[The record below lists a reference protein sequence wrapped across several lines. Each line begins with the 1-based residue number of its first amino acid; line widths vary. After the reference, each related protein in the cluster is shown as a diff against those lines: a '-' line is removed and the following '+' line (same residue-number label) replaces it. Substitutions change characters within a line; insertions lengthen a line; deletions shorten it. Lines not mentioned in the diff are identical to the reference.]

1 MTESTNPTTEKPV
14 VAAIIDTRSGE
25 IIETVTQPKDKTRLY
40 LKVRDEL
47 NSEHGRDTF
56 LTLDFSSCQPNTTWV
71 QGKMQNK
78 DPEAFKEATRLSLE
92 YKIWEKKKN
101 ITRIEGE
108 LAKLEETQNECLAL
122 YDDSAQDKR
131 EIVSDAF
138 SGQIEETEEELRDQ
152 KNVLAKLHNLLKKL

>member
-14 VAAIIDTRSGE
+14 IAAIIDTRTGE
-25 IIETVTQPKDKTRLY
+25 IIETTTKEKTRLR

-47 NSEHGRDTF
+47 NSVHGRDTF
-56 LTLDFSSCQPNTTWV
+56 LLLEFGAVTNNVNWV
-71 QGKMQNK
+71 KSLMKTK
-78 DPEAFKEATRLSLE
+78 DPEAFKEASRLNLE
-92 YKIWEKKKN
+92 CKIWEKKKN

-108 LAKLEETQNECLAL
+108 LAKLEETQNECLVL

-152 KNVLAKLHNLLKKL
+152 KNVLANLHHLLKKL

>member
-1 MTESTNPTTEKPV
+1 MTESTNPTTVTPV
-14 VAAIIDTRSGE
+14 IAAIIDTRTGE
-25 IIETVTQPKDKTRLY
+25 IIETTTKEKTRLR

-47 NSEHGRDTF
+47 NSVHGRDTF
-56 LTLDFSSCQPNTTWV
+56 LLLEFGAVTNNVNWV
-71 QGKMQNK
+71 KSLMKTK
-78 DPEAFKEATRLSLE
+78 DPEAFKEASRLNLE
-92 YKIWEKKKN
+92 CKIWEKKKN

-152 KNVLAKLHNLLKKL
+152 KNVLANLHHLLKKL

>member
-1 MTESTNPTTEKPV
+1 MTESTNPTTVTPV
-14 VAAIIDTRSGE
+14 IAAIIDTRTGE
-25 IIETVTQPKDKTRLY
+25 IIETTTKEKTRLR

-47 NSEHGRDTF
+47 NSVHGRDTF
-56 LTLDFSSCQPNTTWV
+56 LLLEFGAVTNNVNWV
-71 QGKMQNK
+71 KSLMKTK
-78 DPEAFKEATRLSLE
+78 DPEAFKEASRLNLE
-92 YKIWEKKKN
+92 CKIWEKKKN
-101 ITRIEGE
+101 ITRTEGE

-152 KNVLAKLHNLLKKL
+152 KNVLANLHHLLKKL

>member
-14 VAAIIDTRSGE
+14 IAAIIDTRTGE
-25 IIETVTQPKDKTRLY
+25 IIETTTKEKTRLR

-47 NSEHGRDTF
+47 NSVHGRDTF
-56 LTLDFSSCQPNTTWV
+56 LLLEFGAVTNNVNWV
-71 QGKMQNK
+71 KSLMKTK
-78 DPEAFKEATRLSLE
+78 DPEAFKEASRLNLE
-92 YKIWEKKKN
+92 CKIWEKKKN

-152 KNVLAKLHNLLKKL
+152 KNVLANLHHLLKKL

>member
-1 MTESTNPTTEKPV
+1 MTESTNPTTETPV
-14 VAAIIDTRSGE
+14 IAAIIDTRTGE
-25 IIETVTQPKDKTRLY
+25 IIETTTKEKTRLR

-47 NSEHGRDTF
+47 NSVHGRDTF
-56 LTLDFSSCQPNTTWV
+56 LLLEFGIITNNVNWV
-71 QGKMQNK
+71 KSLMKTK
-78 DPEAFKEATRLSLE
+78 DPEAFKEASRLNLE
-92 YKIWEKKKN
+92 CKIWEKKKN

-122 YDDSAQDKR
+122 YDDSAKDKR

-152 KNVLAKLHNLLKKL
+152 KNVLANLHHLLKKL